1 MTRLVLALIA
11 ATVALVDPLPAGAR
25 PSPAD
30 LPSREEVRRMVVQ
43 EAMRSE
49 RVPPSLALAVAEA
62 ESDFVADA
70 LSPVGARGV
79 MQIMPATAR
88 GEFGVEADELW
99 NPRLN
104 IQLGVAFLDQ
114 LIRRYAGRWDLALS
128 HYNGGS
134 RVGSGKDARVI
145 PATRPY
151 VDKVLSAERRYA
163 RDETVRRLAERAEDA
178 NTALA
183 RHVQHNAVPD
193 RTGRSTADRSA
204 RRARYLALADSALDA
219 ARARYQARLRDPDQ
233 PAVPSR
239 LLERIAERKARF
251 RRILAGG

>member
-1 MTRLVLALIA
+1 
-11 ATVALVDPLPAGAR
+11 
-25 PSPAD
+25 
-30 LPSREEVRRMVVQ
+30 
-43 EAMRSE
+43 
-49 RVPPSLALAVAEA
+49 
-62 ESDFVADA
+62 
-70 LSPVGARGV
+70 
-79 MQIMPATAR
+79 
-88 GEFGVEADELW
+88 
-99 NPRLN
+99 
-104 IQLGVAFLDQ
+104 
-114 LIRRYAGRWDLALS
+114 
-128 HYNGGS
+128 
-134 RVGSGKDARVI
+134 
-145 PATRPY
+145 

-183 RHVQHNAVPD
+183 RHAQHNAVPD